1 MEINIWKIVRSQ
13 THLDENQ
20 KLYSVSWNSQDFA
33 ILEWIAKGTAS
44 WQEQAKQTKNEAKL
58 VSSPSISVPQVLIP
72 LLFKVLFKIKNNDKI
87 QYFWD
92 YLLFF
97 FLNQIRILTQRLR
110 QYLVAIWR
118 FREITILNT
127 NKGSCHIASWVSSK
141 DEKDEG
147 HKRNCRESHEAEP
160 SCGLL
165 NWAGMLSGEENAANK
180 FVQRT
185 IWKIAS
191 S

>member
-1 MEINIWKIVRSQ
+1 MGGKDYKRAHGSFVGQGLITPEFSFLSSSRSFS
-13 THLDENQ
+13 
-20 KLYSVSWNSQDFA
+20 KS
-33 ILEWIAKGTAS
+33 
-44 WQEQAKQTKNEAKL
+44 
-58 VSSPSISVPQVLIP
+58 
-72 LLFKVLFKIKNNDKI
+72 KNNDKI

-92 YLLFF
+92 YLFFF

-127 NKGSCHIASWVSSK
+127 DKGSCHIASWVSLE
-141 DEKDEG
+141 DEKDVG
-147 HKRNCRESHEAEP
+147 NKRNCRESHEAEP
-160 SCGLL
+160 SCGLF
-165 NWAGMLSGEENAANK
+165 NRAGTLSGEENAANK